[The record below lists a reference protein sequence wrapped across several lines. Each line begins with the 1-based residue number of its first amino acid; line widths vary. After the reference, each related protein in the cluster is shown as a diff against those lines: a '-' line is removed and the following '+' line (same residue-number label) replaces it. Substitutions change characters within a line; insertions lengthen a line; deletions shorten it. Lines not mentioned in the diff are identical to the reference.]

1 MTRGDLAVSVIV
13 ANNAAGDIDDGTV
26 GASVRAGTF
35 PGIPTR
41 EGYASAGSAS
51 GEGGNTVIGVVAT
64 NARLDKAQCRIVAEG
79 AHDGLA
85 RAITPPHMRSDGD
98 AFVAAATGLIEA
110 PIDEVRLLA
119 VVAVEQA
126 VRESVGSIEG

>member
-1 MTRGDLAVSVIV
+1 MAWLERSRHRTCA
-13 ANNAAGDIDDGTV
+13 
-26 GASVRAGTF
+26 
-35 PGIPTR
+35 PT
-41 EGYASAGSAS
+41 
-51 GEGGNTVIGVVAT
+51 
-64 NARLDKAQCRIVAEG
+64 
-79 AHDGLA
+79 
-85 RAITPPHMRSDGD
+85 GD